1 MTRYERLSAMDRF
14 FVDMEQH
21 NTHMHVAGTMLF
33 EGGPLRKA
41 DGGLDIKRIRDYIA
55 SRLHLIPR
63 YRQRLSYVPL
73 ENHPVWID
81 DERMNIRYHVRHT
94 SLPRPGDMEQ
104 LKILSGRIMSQ
115 KLDRS
120 RPLWELWVVEGLE
133 DDRFAMI
140 SKTHHCMIDGIS
152 GVDLMTVLMNLTP
165 DDSFEDAPTWNPQP
179 PPGNIE
185 MLRDA
190 ALRRMSAPLRALGA
204 AQHVVM
210 NPRSACASVAESV
223 GALGQ
228 TLGVGMR
235 GASDTPLNR
244 QIGAFRRFDWVTL
257 DLTDIKIIKN
267 ELGGTVND
275 VVLATVAGAI
285 GRFLEKRGITDKQQE
300 RMNFRV
306 FCPVSV
312 RPESDR
318 GRLGNQVSGMLVD
331 LPIAEHSPRRRIG
344 KIAETTAHL
353 KEQKQ
358 ALGAEVL
365 AAVSEWTM
373 PTLLSLAA
381 RLAVRTRAYNIIVTN
396 VPGPQ
401 IPLYMLGARLLEAY
415 PLVPL
420 FRNQA
425 LGIAL
430 FSYDGKLCWG
440 FNADWDLMPDLR
452 DFVRSVR
459 EAFDELKTEASG
471 RRPVAAPAPAS
482 HANGGDGASVPTP

>member
-1 MTRYERLSAMDRF
+1 MASYERLSALDRF
-14 FVDMEQH
+14 FIDVEQH

-41 DGGLDIKRIRDYIA
+41 DGGLDIKRIREYIA

-63 YRQRLSYVPL
+63 YRQRLSYIPL

-94 SLPRPGDMEQ
+94 SLPRPGDMDQ

-133 DDRFAMI
+133 DDRFALI

-152 GVDLMTVLMNLTP
+152 GVDLMTVILNLTP
-165 DDSFEDAPTWNPQP
+165 DETFDDAPTWNPQP
-179 PPGNIE
+179 PPGGVE

-190 ALRRMSAPLRALGA
+190 VFRRATAPLRALGA
-204 AQHVVM
+204 VRYVAL
-210 NPRSACASVAESV
+210 NPRSVCRSVTESV

-228 TLGVGMR
+228 TLDLGLR
-235 GASDTPLNR
+235 GSSETPLNH
-244 QIGAFRRFDWVTL
+244 QIGAFRRFDWLTF
-257 DLTDIKIIKN
+257 DLAQVKDAKN

-275 VVLATVAGAI
+275 VVLTSVAGAI
-285 GRFLEKRGITDKQQE
+285 GRFLEKRGVTDKQQE
-300 RMNFRV
+300 RMNFRT

-318 GRLGNQVSGMLVD
+318 GRLGNQVSGMLVE
-331 LPIAEHSPRRRIG
+331 LPIGERDPRRRLR

-381 RLAVRTRAYNIIVTN
+381 RLAVRTRAYNLIVTN

-430 FSYDGKLCWG
+430 FSYDGKLCFG

-452 DFVRSVR
+452 DFVRAMR
-459 EAFDELKTEASG
+459 ESFDELRAAAS
-471 RRPVAAPAPAS
+471 RSPTTAAGKS
-482 HANGGDGASVPTP
+482 SRANGGEHVGAPTP